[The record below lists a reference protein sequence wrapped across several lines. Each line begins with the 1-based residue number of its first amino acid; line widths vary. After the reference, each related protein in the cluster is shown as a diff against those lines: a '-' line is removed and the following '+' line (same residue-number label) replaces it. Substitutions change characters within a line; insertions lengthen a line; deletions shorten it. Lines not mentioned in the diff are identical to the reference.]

1 MGQRYSSDALE
12 FIAKEYVFL
21 CGDTLKA
28 HDMGDEDLIA
38 FCHEKIDQFN
48 SVILKTEHYDELF
61 EILNAQKDNATSAE
75 PTVEFSEEQ
84 LDTALSFLRTGL
96 IESRANDLI
105 DLSKQHQIATNAG
118 NTEEIIT
125 LETQLT
131 DCCAW
136 LNQEG
141 TLMEV
146 SQRIYTLSDQTTQPE
161 TAADFAPETAQA
173 IAMAKSY
180 IDTTK
185 ATLVANATAV
195 QE

>member
-1 MGQRYSSDALE
+1 MGQKYSSDTLE

-21 CGDTLKA
+21 CSDTLKA

-48 SVILKTEHYDELF
+48 SVILKTEHYDELV
-61 EILNAQKDNATSAE
+61 EVLNAQKDDATSIE

-84 LDTALSFLRTGL
+84 LDTALSFLRAGL
-96 IESRANDLI
+96 VESRASDLI

-118 NTEEIIT
+118 NSEEVTT

-136 LNQEG
+136 LNKEG

-146 SQRIYTLSDQTTQPE
+146 SQRIDTLSDQTTQPE

-173 IAMAKSY
+173 IAMAKNY
-180 IDTTK
+180 VDTTK
-185 ATLVANATAV
+185 ATLVADATAV